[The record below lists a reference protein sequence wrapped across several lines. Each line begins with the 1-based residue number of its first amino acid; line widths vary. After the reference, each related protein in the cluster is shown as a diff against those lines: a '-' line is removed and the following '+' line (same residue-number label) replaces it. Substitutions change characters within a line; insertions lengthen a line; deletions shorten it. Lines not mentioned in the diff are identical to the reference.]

1 MCLICTA
8 KIGKESFFWLWEKVR
23 AVVFLGFFFCSV
35 KSCFPGSKIRSSP
48 AVQKV
53 ALYRDT
59 TQNPNMHESG
69 YKMTLQDNFLKFN

>member
-1 MCLICTA
+1 M
-8 KIGKESFFWLWEKVR
+8 F
-23 AVVFLGFFFCSV
+23 AVEVFLGFFSFLYKV
-35 KSCFPGSKIRSSP
+35 AFQNAKIGLQKSDPC